1 MKPRTLTTSETAEKV
16 SVMSA
21 VPIISPRVHA
31 SWMTLTRATLANS
44 HHLTAKTSPRQQALM
59 LIKSK
64 KKTKMTRTRRN
75 MRKMKMMMQ

>member
-1 MKPRTLTTSETAEKV
+1 MKPRTLTTSETAEKA

-44 HHLTAKTSPRQQALM
+44 HHPTAKTSPRQQALK
-59 LIKSK
+59 IKSK

-75 MRKMKMMMQ
+75 MRRMKMMMQ